1 MPALTADQAL
11 SYYIYQNTEA
21 IELIFGHTL
30 LKMSTEIT
38 RKSPFVLRGGGEMGQ
53 LVRDKDWN
61 QTPLGPA
68 EAWPQSLKTT
78 LSILL
83 NSRFPMFLMWGP
95 ELICFYN
102 DTYRPSLGQHGKHP
116 SILGTPAQ
124 QAWPEIWDS
133 IKPLIDQ
140 VLAGGEATWSENQ
153 LLPIFRNGN
162 IEDVYWTFSYSAVED
177 EAGQVAGVLVACS
190 ETTDE
195 VNYLRQLEESEASF
209 RLLADSMPQFVWSG
223 DRDGNLNYFNQSV
236 YQYSGLS
243 PEVINKQGWL
253 QIVHPEDKDANL
265 RSWFHAIRT
274 GQDFSFEHRFRHHD
288 GSYRWQLSRAI
299 PLKDAE
305 GTIQMWVGTSTDI
318 HDQKEFTNELEKV
331 VQERTAEL
339 NQKNADLEKINKEL
353 QAFTYISSHD
363 LQEPLRKIQTFASHI
378 LDKEHRNLSETGKEY
393 LSRMNDSARRMQ
405 LLIDDLLT
413 YSRTTTSKRKFE
425 DTSLD
430 EILDIVKL
438 DLREEIQQKNAVI
451 EASPLCRANIIRFQF
466 HQLFYNLISN
476 SLKFSRTHSVPRITI
491 SCQLAEDPRLAGE
504 PSSPAARYHHIRF
517 ADNGIGFEQQYGERI
532 FEVFQRLNGKNEYT
546 GTGIGLAIVK
556 KIVENHK
563 GIIVAT
569 GQPQVGATFDI
580 YIPQA

>member
-1 MPALTADQAL
+1 MGDGGTTFVTHFFLAEPPYDMPALTADQAL

-61 QTPLGPA
+61 QTPLGPP

-253 QIVHPEDKDANL
+253 QIVHPPCAGPTSSVFNFT
-265 RSWFHAIRT
+265 SFSTISSAIR
-274 GQDFSFEHRFRHHD
+274 SNSPE
-288 GSYRWQLSRAI
+288 LI
-299 PLKDAE
+299 PC
-305 GTIQMWVGTSTDI
+305 
-318 HDQKEFTNELEKV
+318 
-331 VQERTAEL
+331 
-339 NQKNADLEKINKEL
+339 
-353 QAFTYISSHD
+353 
-363 LQEPLRKIQTFASHI
+363 P
-378 LDKEHRNLSETGKEY
+378 
-393 LSRMNDSARRMQ
+393 
-405 LLIDDLLT
+405 
-413 YSRTTTSKRKFE
+413 
-425 DTSLD
+425 
-430 EILDIVKL
+430 
-438 DLREEIQQKNAVI
+438 
-451 EASPLCRANIIRFQF
+451 ASPLAVSWPKTRVWLANRVAPPPA
-466 HQLFYNLISN
+466 
-476 SLKFSRTHSVPRITI
+476 TTI
-491 SCQLAEDPRLAGE
+491 SASQTTE
-504 PSSPAARYHHIRF
+504 
-517 ADNGIGFEQQYGERI
+517 
-532 FEVFQRLNGKNEYT
+532 
-546 GTGIGLAIVK
+546 
-556 KIVENHK
+556 
-563 GIIVAT
+563 
-569 GQPQVGATFDI
+569 
-580 YIPQA
+580 